1 MSRDV
6 KPAHSIIAV
15 KGHGPVEDGNDGVL
29 AYRSAHIDEAASE
42 LVGQWNH
49 SSK

>member
-6 KPAHSIIAV
+6 RPAPAIIAV

>member
-6 KPAHSIIAV
+6 RPAPAIIAV

-42 LVGQWNH
+42 LVGQWGP
-49 SSK
+49 SRE